1 MWLPHLVKLLIVW
14 TQKNPF
20 NGTLSLFEDFMGR
33 DSYHFRRADAIPV
46 FWKLEFDLG
55 EGIDIA
61 VQTGACLL
69 FQACSLGN
77 FGCWG

>member
-1 MWLPHLVKLLIVW
+1 
-14 TQKNPF
+14 
-20 NGTLSLFEDFMGR
+20 MGR
-33 DSYHFRRADAIPV
+33 DSYYFRRRADAIPV

-69 FQACSLGN
+69 FQACSSGN
-77 FGCWG
+77 FGS